1 VGSLNEIKTA
11 IERLPSLPGSG
22 AAILSALLSP
32 EPDLAAVEKI
42 VRQDEA
48 MTAAVLKQ
56 CNSAAFGMPG
66 REFDVGQGI
75 RRLGRRVMMRIAL
88 EQQMTE
94 TLENAGLSYGLRRH
108 DAWLGAVFG
117 AIAAELLASELGTV
131 DPGLAFTC
139 TLLRDIGKLAVDMV
153 VEPTEL
159 AELGMASSTSR
170 NFLDLERERLGADH
184 ATIGAMIARRWNL
197 PGQIAAAIEAHHSP
211 APTDDPDH
219 SDLHD
224 VVHAA
229 DAMCLWAGVATGHD
243 GLRYPLAPHVQEH
256 ILKSA
261 RRVERVMADT
271 WERFQDSVDVVWA
284 DEPAPEPEADPDAEG
299 AEGAEGV
306 EGAGTADG
314 AGHAGPPESADEG
327 HRPAADRR
335 NVA

>member
-1 VGSLNEIKTA
+1 MS
-11 IERLPSLPGSG
+11 
-22 AAILSALLSP
+22 
-32 EPDLAAVEKI
+32 
-42 VRQDEA
+42 
-48 MTAAVLKQ
+48 
-56 CNSAAFGMPG
+56 
-66 REFDVGQGI
+66 
-75 RRLGRRVMMRIAL
+75 
-88 EQQMTE
+88 
-94 TLENAGLSYGLRRH
+94 
-108 DAWLGAVFG
+108 
-117 AIAAELLASELGTV
+117 TV
-131 DPGLAFTC
+131 DPD
-139 TLLRDIGKLAVDMV
+139 RPQSPRI
-153 VEPTEL
+153 
-159 AELGMASSTSR
+159 
-170 NFLDLERERLGADH
+170 AD
-184 ATIGAMIARRWNL
+184 
-197 PGQIAAAIEAHHSP
+197 AIEAHHSP